1 MIRNIRRRIATCV
14 TAFAT
19 CTLLVGASHAG
30 TIATVG
36 PVTITNIVLYTG
48 ASGTQAA
55 LVTFTPATANLAGCS
70 FAAGNVAWIDFSS
83 TIAPTGTSLY
93 ATVLSA
99 YLSGQTIGFGFSGC
113 VDAGVYPLVNQI
125 AIPHL

>member
-1 MIRNIRRRIATCV
+1 MIRNIRRRTTKLVA
-14 TAFAT
+14 AFAT
-19 CTLLVGASHAG
+19 CTLLFGTSHAG

-36 PVTITNIVLYTG
+36 PVTITNITLYTG

-83 TIAPTGTSLY
+83 SVAPTGNSLY

-99 YLSGQTIGFGFSGC
+99 YVSGQTIGFGFSGC

-125 AIPHL
+125 AMPHL